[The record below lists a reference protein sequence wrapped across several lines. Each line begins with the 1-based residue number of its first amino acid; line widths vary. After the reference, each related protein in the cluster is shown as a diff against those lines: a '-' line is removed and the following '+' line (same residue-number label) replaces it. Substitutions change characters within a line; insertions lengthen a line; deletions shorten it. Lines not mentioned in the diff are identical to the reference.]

1 MSGKLI
7 ESAIKEKLT
16 GEKQKNALDFVASMQ
31 ENGFSFN
38 GWSDSDSEGWDP
50 TYNGKGFGCVL
61 VHDAFMFFIGLA
73 WDCGRNNIDVDDEL
87 KEFAWSS
94 MTVCPQS
101 PCEPPYCQG
110 ENHSKNHWQIF
121 GKQYE
126 STCHS
131 PLQFID
137 PDAKT
142 LDNIL
147 KLLLATK

>member
-16 GEKQKNALDFVASMQ
+16 DEKQKNVLRFIASMQ
-31 ENGFSFN
+31 ENGFTFN
-38 GWSDSDSEGWDP
+38 YWSDGDCEGWDP
-50 TYNGKGFGCVL
+50 TYNGKGIGCAL
-61 VHDAFMFFIGLA
+61 VHDNFMFFIGLT
-73 WDCGRNNIDVDDEL
+73 WGSGRNDIEADDEL
-87 KEFAWSS
+87 REFAWSS
-94 MTVCPQS
+94 TTICPQR
-101 PCEPPYCQG
+101 PCKPPYCQG
-110 ENHSKNHWQIF
+110 ENHSKNRWQIF

-137 PDAKT
+137 PDAQT

-147 KLLLATK
+147 KLLVATK